1 MTTTQW
7 SEHASDVL
15 GRSGHRWGAARLAVV
30 DVLASHS
37 CCLTARD
44 IADELRAQGQKTGI
58 ASVYRALDLLHELGL
73 VQRLDVGDGT
83 ARFEPA
89 DPSGEHHHHLVCDRC
104 GRVTAFEDERL
115 EQAISALSKRVDH
128 AIDAHDV
135 VLRGACPDC
144 RLLPGAQAR
153 SHAHTH

>member
-1 MTTTQW
+1 MQEREWTA
-7 SEHASDVL
+7 HASAVL

-30 DVLASHS
+30 DVLASHR

-44 IADELRAQGQKTGI
+44 IADELRGQGQKTGI

-83 ARFEPA
+83 ARYEPA

-144 RLLPGAQAR
+144 RSGAISGHAG
-153 SHAHTH
+153 SHD

>member
-1 MTTTQW
+1 MTDDW
-7 SEHASDVL
+7 SSHARSVL

-30 DVLASHS
+30 DVLAGHD
-37 CCLTARD
+37 CCLTARE
-44 IADELRAQGQKTGI
+44 ISDELRTQGQSTGI
-58 ASVYRALDLLHELGL
+58 ASVYRALDLLHDLGL

-89 DPSGEHHHHLVCDRC
+89 GPGGEHHHHLVCDRC
-104 GRVTAFEDERL
+104 GRVTAFEDARL
-115 EQAISALSKRVDH
+115 EAAISALSERVDH

-144 RLLPGAQAR
+144 REPGKAAAR
-153 SHAHTH
+153 HAHAH

>member
-1 MTTTQW
+1 MRDTPW
-7 SEHASDVL
+7 SEHASAVL
-15 GRSGHRWGAARLAVV
+15 GSSGHRWGAARLAVV
-30 DVLASHS
+30 DVLSSHS

-44 IADELRAQGQKTGI
+44 IADELRASGQTTGI
-58 ASVYRALDLLHELGL
+58 ASVYRALDLLHDLGL

-83 ARFEPA
+83 ARYEPA

-115 EQAISALSKRVDH
+115 ELAIAALARRVDH

-135 VLRGACPDC
+135 VLRGACPSC
-144 RLLPGAQAR
+144 RPGPATP
-153 SHAHTH
+153 HTHARA

>member
-1 MTTTQW
+1 MRETPW
-7 SEHASDVL
+7 SEHAGAVL
-15 GRSGHRWGAARLAVV
+15 GSSGHRWGAARLAVV
-30 DVLASHS
+30 DVLSSHS

-44 IADELRAQGQKTGI
+44 IADELRAGGQTTGI
-58 ASVYRALDLLHELGL
+58 ASVYRALDLLHDLGL

-83 ARFEPA
+83 ARYEPA

-115 EQAISALSKRVDH
+115 ELAIAALAGRVDH

-135 VLRGACPDC
+135 VLRGACPSC
-144 RLLPGAQAR
+144 RTGPA
-153 SHAHTH
+153 SPHTHTQA

>member
-1 MTTTQW
+1 MRETPW
-7 SEHASDVL
+7 SEHASAVL
-15 GRSGHRWGAARLAVV
+15 GSSGHRWGAARLAVV
-30 DVLASHS
+30 EVLSSHS

-44 IADELRAQGQKTGI
+44 IADELRASGQTTGI
-58 ASVYRALDLLHELGL
+58 ASVYRALDLLHDLGL

-83 ARFEPA
+83 ARYEPA

-115 EQAISALSKRVDH
+115 ELAIAALAGRVDH

-135 VLRGACPDC
+135 VLRGACPSC
-144 RLLPGAQAR
+144 RTGPATPHTHAQA
-153 SHAHTH
+153 

>member
-1 MTTTQW
+1 MRETPW
-7 SEHASDVL
+7 SEHASAVL
-15 GRSGHRWGAARLAVV
+15 GSSGHRWGAARLSVV
-30 DVLASHS
+30 GVLSSHS

-44 IADELRAQGQKTGI
+44 IADELRASGQTTGI

-83 ARFEPA
+83 ARYEPA

-115 EQAISALSKRVDH
+115 ELAIEALARRVDH

-135 VLRGACPDC
+135 VLRGACPTC
-144 RLLPGAQAR
+144 RTGPV
-153 SHAHTH
+153 SPHTHA

>member
-1 MTTTQW
+1 MHERDWTA
-7 SEHASDVL
+7 HASAVL

-30 DVLASHS
+30 DVLASHR

-44 IADELRAQGQKTGI
+44 IADELRGQGQKTGI

-83 ARFEPA
+83 ARYEPA

-115 EQAISALSKRVDH
+115 ELAIDALARRVDH

-135 VLRGACPDC
+135 VLRGACPSC
-144 RLLPGAQAR
+144 RTGAV
-153 SHAHTH
+153 SPHAHTQA

>member
-1 MTTTQW
+1 MQEREW
-7 SEHASDVL
+7 SAHASAVL

-30 DVLASHS
+30 DVLASHR

-44 IADELRAQGQKTGI
+44 IADELRGQGQKTGI

-83 ARFEPA
+83 ARYEPA

-144 RLLPGAQAR
+144 RGGAVSAPLH
-153 SHAHTH
+153 SHG

>member
-1 MTTTQW
+1 MRETPW
-7 SEHASDVL
+7 SEHASAVL
-15 GRSGHRWGAARLAVV
+15 GSSGHRWGAARLAVV
-30 DVLASHS
+30 DVLSSHS

-44 IADELRAQGQKTGI
+44 IADELRASGQTTGI
-58 ASVYRALDLLHELGL
+58 ASVYRALDLLHDLGL

-83 ARFEPA
+83 ARYEPA

-115 EQAISALSKRVDH
+115 ELAIEALARRVDH

-135 VLRGACPDC
+135 VLRGACPSC
-144 RLLPGAQAR
+144 RSAPVLP
-153 SHAHTH
+153 HTHA

>member
-1 MTTTQW
+1 MQEQEW
-7 SEHASDVL
+7 SAHASAVL
-15 GRSGHRWGAARLAVV
+15 DRSGHRWGAARLAVV

-44 IADELRAQGQKTGI
+44 IGDELRRQGQKTGI
-58 ASVYRALDLLHELGL
+58 ASIYRALDLLHELGL

-83 ARFEPA
+83 ARYEPA

-144 RLLPGAQAR
+144 RSAG
-153 SHAHTH
+153 